1 MHKITDTEVITEFEC
16 ATKLWN
22 TGTLSGK
29 TASLDVMKHLTQ
41 MGFDF
46 VGAENAYALAIND

>member
-1 MHKITDTEVITEFEC
+1 MDKMTDTHTDNIMTEFEC

-29 TASLDVMKHLTQ
+29 TANRRDETFNPDRV
-41 MGFDF
+41 
-46 VGAENAYALAIND
+46 